1 MNQSLIQPLR
11 ATLRLQFHKGFTLD
25 DAVPLIPY
33 LAGLGISHIYA
44 SPLLAARAG
53 SMHGY
58 DVVDPTTVNPEL
70 GGEAALRR
78 LVQAL
83 RAERMGLILDIVSN
97 HMAVGGSDN
106 PWWLDLLEWGRLSP
120 YGEFFDIQWHSP
132 DPLMEGQL
140 LLPFLGSDYGIAL
153 QEGTL
158 PLRFDARRGAF
169 HVEHYDHHFPICPT
183 HYGEL
188 LKPGVE
194 PSTELGAEKA
204 EQLKFLADRFS
215 QLSYQT
221 DAHSLAVPLQEE
233 LRNLATDPVLLR
245 VIQNN
250 LGAYD
255 SLTPDGFHNLHNL
268 LERQSY
274 RLASWRTAADDIN
287 WRRFFD
293 VNELG
298 GLRVERP
305 AVFQAT
311 HAKIFALIAEGLVDG
326 LRVDHIDGLADPRGY
341 CRKLRRRVDS
351 LSPQRHLPIYVEK
364 ILGEGETLHRDW
376 SVDGTTGYEFMNQ
389 VSLLQH
395 DPAGTETLGQLWS
408 QHSERPAGF
417 SQEAQRARQQI
428 LNGSLAGDFESVAQ
442 ALLQVARDDLMTRDL
457 TLGAIRRALQ
467 ALIVHFPVYRTY
479 ISPLGRSTADD
490 VFFQQAMDG
499 ARQTLNEADWPV
511 LDCLANWLGGEPWRK
526 RPVVGR
532 QRKILKHACV
542 RFQQLT
548 SPAAAKA
555 VEDTAFYRSA
565 VLLSRNDV
573 GFSTEQFSAPVADFH
588 AACANRLAEF
598 PDNLLATATHD
609 HKRGEDTRARL
620 AVLSE
625 RSRWYAEQVPR
636 WRALA
641 RPLRDDEQMPSA
653 GDELIL
659 YQAILGSW
667 PLDLRSEDPEAMADY
682 ARRLWQWQ
690 QKALR
695 EAKLQSSWS
704 APNDVYEKATE
715 AFIQRLW
722 LSPEGNPLRTALGQA
737 VQALAVPGAVN
748 GLAQTL
754 LRMTV
759 PGIPDLYQGNDFWDF
774 SLVDPDN
781 RRPVNYHRRQQTLQ
795 APLNLPALL
804 LNWRDG
810 SIKQTL
816 IARVLNLRA
825 EHPELFRHGTY
836 QPLEVLGSQ
845 AHRVLA
851 FVRQNEA
858 KRLVVIVPIRCAA
871 LLENSAEP
879 RIDAQSWGDTRLVL
893 PFTPSDENLKGL
905 FSSVAVTKNREL
917 NISAALGDFPVN
929 VFIQLSPQA

>member
-1 MNQSLIQPLR
+1 MNQALIQPLR

-25 DAVPLIPY
+25 DAVPLVPY
-33 LAGLGISHIYA
+33 FARLGISHVYA
-44 SPLLAARAG
+44 SPLLSARAG

-78 LVQAL
+78 LVDAL
-83 RAERMGLILDIVSN
+83 RRQNMGLILDIVSN
-97 HMAVGGSDN
+97 HMAVGGGDN

-140 LLPFLGSDYGIAL
+140 LLPFLGSDYGVAL
-153 QEGTL
+153 QDGTL
-158 PLRFDARRGAF
+158 PLRFDAAHGAF
-169 HVEHYDHHFPICPT
+169 YVEHYDHHFPICPT
-183 HYGEL
+183 WYGEL
-188 LKPGVE
+188 LKPGE
-194 PSTELGAEKA
+194 QLNAAQT
-204 EQLKFLADRFS
+204 EQLKFLSDRFAA
-215 QLSYQT
+215 LSYQT
-221 DAHSLAVPLQEE
+221 DAHSLAIPLQEE
-233 LRNLATDPVLLR
+233 LRELAADPAILHA
-245 VIQNN
+245 IQQQIST
-250 LGAYD
+250 YD
-255 SLTPDGFHNLHNL
+255 SQTTEGFQNLHNL

-305 AVFQAT
+305 AVFEAT
-311 HAKIFALIAEGLVDG
+311 HAKIFELVAEGLVDG
-326 LRVDHIDGLADPRGY
+326 LRIDHIDGLADPRGY

-389 VSLLQH
+389 LSLLQH
-395 DPAGTETLGQLWS
+395 DPAGAETLGELWS
-408 QHSERPAGF
+408 RHSERPAEF
-417 SQEAQRARQQI
+417 IQEARLARQQI

-467 ALIVHFPVYRTY
+467 ELIVHFPVYRTY
-479 ISPLGRSTADD
+479 ISPRGRSAEDD

-499 ARQTLNEADWPV
+499 ARLTLSEADWPV
-511 LDCLANWLGGEPWRK
+511 LDCLAGWLGGEPWRK
-526 RPVVGR
+526 RPVGR

-555 VEDTAFYRSA
+555 VEDTVFYRSA

-573 GFSTEQFSAPVADFH
+573 GFSTEQFSAPVSDFH
-588 AACANRLAEF
+588 AVCRNRLDTF
-598 PDNLLATATHD
+598 PNNLLATATHD

-625 RSRWYAEQVPR
+625 CSSWYAEQVEH
-636 WRALA
+636 WRNLA
-641 RPLRDDEQMPSA
+641 RELRSDDSAPSA

-667 PLDLRSEDPEAMADY
+667 PLDLRSDDQTALADY
-682 ARRLWQWQ
+682 AKRLWQWQ

-704 APNDVYEKATE
+704 APNDAYEQATE
-715 AFIQRLW
+715 AFLNRLL
-722 LSPEGNPLRTALGQA
+722 LSAEGQPLRSALGGAAQA
-737 VQALAVPGAVN
+737 IATPGALN

-759 PGIPDLYQGNDFWDF
+759 PGVPDLYQGDDYWDF
-774 SLVDPDN
+774 TLVDPDN
-781 RRPVNYHRRQQTLQ
+781 RRPVDYASRQQSLQ
-795 APLNLPALL
+795 SPPDLPELL
-804 LNWRDG
+804 ASWRDGRIKQQLIARTLNWR
-810 SIKQTL
+810 
-816 IARVLNLRA
+816 A
-825 EHPELFRHGTY
+825 EHAELFRQGTY
-836 QPLEVLGSQ
+836 EALEVVGSQ

-851 FVRQNEA
+851 FTRSLPGSRA
-858 KRLVVIVPIRCAA
+858 IVIVPIRSAG
-871 LLENSAEP
+871 LLENSATP
-879 RIDAQSWGDTRLVL
+879 QVDALQWGDTRIKL
-893 PFTPSDENLKGL
+893 PFAAPDENLKGL
-905 FSSVAVTKNREL
+905 FSTVAVTNHREL
-917 NISAALGDFPVN
+917 NISAALGDFPVIL
-929 VFIQLSPQA
+929 FIQTIHT

>member
-1 MNQSLIQPLR
+1 MSALPIQPLR

-25 DAVPLIPY
+25 DAVPLVPY
-33 LAGLGISHIYA
+33 FAELGISHVYA
-44 SPLLAARAG
+44 SPLLSARAG

-58 DVVDPTTVNPEL
+58 DVVDPTTINPEL

-78 LVQAL
+78 LVSAL
-83 RAERMGLILDIVSN
+83 REHSMGLILDIVSN

-120 YGEFFDIQWHSP
+120 YSEFYDIQWHSA
-132 DPLMEGQL
+132 DPLMEGKL
-140 LLPFLGSDYGIAL
+140 LLPFLGSDYGVAL
-153 QEGTL
+153 QNGTL
-158 PLRFDARRGAF
+158 PLRFDAQHGAF
-169 HVEHYDHHFPICPT
+169 FVEHYEHHFPICPMT
-183 HYGEL
+183 CGEL
-188 LKPGVE
+188 LT
-194 PSTELGAEKA
+194 SDID
-204 EQLKFLADRFS
+204 QLKSLADRFS
-215 QLSYQT
+215 TLSYQT
-221 DAHSLAVPLQEE
+221 DAHRLAIPLQDE
-233 LRNLATDPVLLR
+233 LRELATDPAMLQA
-245 VIQNN
+245 IEQN
-250 LGAYD
+250 LKAYD
-255 SLTPDGFHNLHNL
+255 SLTREGFERLHNL

-274 RLASWRTAADDIN
+274 RLASWHTSADDIN

-305 AVFQAT
+305 AVFEAT
-311 HAKIFALIAEGLVDG
+311 HAKIFQLVAQGLVDG

-351 LSPQRHLPIYVEK
+351 LVPGRHLPIYVEK

-395 DPAGTETLGQLWS
+395 DPQGEQALGRLW
-408 QHSERPAGF
+408 QRHSERPADF
-417 SQEAQRARQQI
+417 RQEAQLARQQI

-442 ALLQVARDDLMTRDL
+442 ALLQVAREDLMTRDL

-467 ALIVHFPVYRTY
+467 ELIIHFPVYRTY
-479 ISPLGRSTADD
+479 ISPLGRSSQDN

-499 ARQTLNEADWPV
+499 ARQTLGEADWPV
-511 LDCLANWLGGEPWRK
+511 LDCLARWLGGEPWRK
-526 RPVVGR
+526 APAGR
-532 QRKILKHACV
+532 VRKRIRHACV

-573 GFSTEQFSAPVADFH
+573 GFSTEQLSAPVEDFH
-588 AACANRLAEF
+588 AACAQRLADF

-625 RSRWYAEQVPR
+625 RSQWYVEQIGL

-641 RPLRDDEQMPSA
+641 RPLRDDDQQPSA

-667 PLDLRSEDPEAMADY
+667 PLHLQVDDQPALAAY
-682 ARRLWQWQ
+682 AERLWQWQ
-690 QKALR
+690 RKALR

-704 APNDVYEKATE
+704 APNDAYEQAVE
-715 AFIQRLW
+715 RFIRRLL
-722 LSPEGNPLRTALGQA
+722 LSPQGDFLRTALGKA
-737 VQALAVPGAVN
+737 VHAIAVPGALN

-759 PGIPDLYQGNDFWDF
+759 PGVPDLYQGNEFWDF

-781 RRPVNYHRRQQTLQ
+781 RRPVDYASRQQALQ
-795 APLNLPALL
+795 QAVNLPDQLA
-804 LNWRDG
+804 NWRDG
-810 SIKQTL
+810 RIKQTL
-816 IARVLNLRA
+816 IARTLDLRT
-825 EHPELFRHGTY
+825 EHAELFRRGTY
-836 QPLEVLGSQ
+836 QALEVVGSQ
-845 AHRVLA
+845 AHRVLG
-851 FVRQNEA
+851 FVREWEG
-858 KRLVVIVPIRCAA
+858 KRAIVIVPIRCSA

-879 RIDAQSWGDTRLVL
+879 QVNALQWGDTRIDL
-893 PFTPSDENLKGL
+893 PFAIADENLKGL
-905 FSSVAVTKNREL
+905 FSSITVTKNREL
-917 NISAALGDFPVN
+917 MISAALGDFPVN
-929 VFIQLSPQA
+929 LFIQTTDT

>member
-1 MNQSLIQPLR
+1 MTAPFIQPLR

-25 DAVPLIPY
+25 QAVPLVPY
-33 LAGLGISHIYA
+33 FARLGISHVYA

-78 LVQAL
+78 LVSAL
-83 RAERMGLILDIVSN
+83 REQRMGLILDIVSN
-97 HMAVGGSDN
+97 HMAVGGADN

-120 YGEFFDIQWHSP
+120 FGEFFDIQWHSP

-153 QEGTL
+153 QDGTL
-158 PLRFDARRGAF
+158 PLRFDAQGGSF
-169 HVEHYDHHFPICPT
+169 YVQHYDHRFPICPM

-188 LKPGVE
+188 LPTDV
-194 PSTELGAEKA
+194 
-204 EQLKFLADRFS
+204 EQLKSLAERFTT
-215 QLSYQT
+215 LSYQT
-221 DAHSLAVPLQEE
+221 HAHSLAVPLKAE
-233 LRNLATDPVLLR
+233 LRDLASDPVQR
-245 VIQNN
+245 QSIEQH
-250 LGAYD
+250 LGSYD
-255 SLTPDGFHNLHNL
+255 SLTPDGFQRLHNL

-305 AVFQAT
+305 AVFEAT
-311 HAKIFALIAEGLVDG
+311 HAKIFELVAQGLVDG
-326 LRVDHIDGLADPRGY
+326 LRIDHIDGLADPRGY

-351 LSPQRHLPIYVEK
+351 LSPGRHLPIYVEK

-376 SVDGTTGYEFMNQ
+376 AVDGTTGYEFMNQ

-395 DPAGTETLGQLWS
+395 DPQGAQTLGELW
-408 QHSERPAGF
+408 QRFSERPADF
-417 SQEAQRARQQI
+417 RQEAQLARQQI

-467 ALIVHFPVYRTY
+467 ELIVHFPVYRTY
-479 ISPLGRSTADD
+479 ISPRGRCAEDD

-499 ARQTLNEADWPV
+499 ARQTLSEADWPV
-511 LDCLANWLGGEPWRK
+511 LDCLARWLGGEPWRK
-526 RPVVGR
+526 RPVGR

-565 VLLSRNDV
+565 VSLSRNDV
-573 GFSTEQFSAPVADFH
+573 GFSTEQFSAPASDFH

-625 RSRWYAEQVPR
+625 RSAWYADQIPL
-636 WRALA
+636 WRTLA
-641 RPLRDDEQMPSA
+641 RPLRDDDLMPTA

-667 PLDLRSEDPEAMADY
+667 PLNLRSDDQPALEDY
-682 ARRLWQWQ
+682 AKRLWQWQ

-704 APNDVYEKATE
+704 APNEPYEHAMQV
-715 AFIQRLW
+715 FIERLF
-722 LSPEGNPLRTALGQA
+722 LTSEGELLRTILGKA
-737 VQALAVPGAVN
+737 VQAIAAPGAIN

-759 PGIPDLYQGNDFWDF
+759 PGVPDLYQGNDFWDF

-781 RRPVNYHRRQQTLQ
+781 RRPVDYASRQRSLQ
-795 APLNLPALL
+795 ATPDLPELL
-804 LNWRDG
+804 ANWRDG
-810 SIKQTL
+810 RIKQTL
-816 IARVLNLRA
+816 IAEVLNLRA
-825 EHPELFRHGTY
+825 EHAELFSRGAY
-836 QPLEVLGSQ
+836 QALEVVGNQ

-851 FVRQNEA
+851 FARSLKG
-858 KRLVVIVPIRCAA
+858 KRAIVIVPIRCAD
-871 LLENSAEP
+871 LQKNSAEP
-879 RIDAQSWGDTRLVL
+879 RMDALQWGDTRVKL
-893 PFTPSDENLKGL
+893 PFAASDENLKGL
-905 FSSVAVTKNREL
+905 FSSVAVTQHREL
-917 NISAALGDFPVN
+917 NISAALGVVPVN
-929 VFIQLSPQA
+929 LFIQHFTQA

>member
-1 MNQSLIQPLR
+1 MSQPPMQPLR

-25 DAVPLIPY
+25 DAVPLVPY
-33 LAGLGISHIYA
+33 FARLGISHLYA
-44 SPLLAARAG
+44 SPLLSARAG

-70 GGEAALRR
+70 GGEAALHR
-78 LVQAL
+78 LVSAL
-83 RAERMGLILDIVSN
+83 RSQDMGLILDIVSN

-140 LLPFLGSDYGIAL
+140 LLPFLGSDYGTAL
-153 QEGTL
+153 QDGTL
-158 PLRFDARRGAF
+158 PLRFDAQRGAF
-169 HVEHYDHHFPICPT
+169 HVEHYDHHFPICPS
-183 HYGEL
+183 HFGEL
-188 LKPGVE
+188 LKADAE
-194 PSTELGAEKA
+194 P
-204 EQLKFLADRFS
+204 LKSLADRFS
-215 QLSYQT
+215 TLSYQS
-221 DAHSLAVPLQEE
+221 DAHNLAMPLKDE
-233 LRNLATDPVLLR
+233 LRELASDPQIRQTIEHNLKH
-245 VIQNN
+245 
-250 LGAYD
+250 YD
-255 SLTPDGFHNLHNL
+255 TLTPDGFQRLHNL

-293 VNELG
+293 INELG

-305 AVFQAT
+305 AVFEAT
-311 HAKIFALIAEGLVDG
+311 HAKIFQLVADGLLDG
-326 LRVDHIDGLADPRGY
+326 LRIDHIDGLADPRGY
-341 CRKLRRRVDS
+341 CRKLRRRVDR
-351 LSPQRHLPIYVEK
+351 LAPGRHLPIYVEK

-395 DPAGTETLGQLWS
+395 DPQGEQTLADLW
-408 QHSERPAGF
+408 QRYSERPADF
-417 SQEAQRARQQI
+417 NQEAQLARQQI

-467 ALIVHFPVYRTY
+467 ELIVHFPVYRTY
-479 ISPLGRSTADD
+479 ISPLGRSARDE
-490 VFFQQAMDG
+490 VFFRQALDG
-499 ARQTLNEADWPV
+499 ARQTLGEADWPV
-511 LDCLANWLGGEPWRK
+511 LDCLAGWLGGEPWRK
-526 RPVVGR
+526 RPAGR
-532 QRKILKHACV
+532 VRKRLKHACV

-573 GFSTEQFSAPVADFH
+573 GFSTEQFSAPVAEFH
-588 AACANRLAEF
+588 AACERRLAEF

-625 RSRWYAEQVPR
+625 RGAWYADQIGL

-641 RPLRDDEQMPSA
+641 RPLRNDDQAPSA

-659 YQAILGSW
+659 YQALLGSW
-667 PLDLRSEDPEAMADY
+667 PLDLRNDDQAALQAY
-682 ARRLWQWQ
+682 AERVWQWQ
-690 QKALR
+690 RKALR

-704 APNDVYEKATE
+704 APNETYEQATE
-715 AFIQRLW
+715 AFLQRL
-722 LSPEGNPLRTALGQA
+722 LLTPEGELLRSALGKAAQVIA
-737 VQALAVPGAVN
+737 APGALN

-759 PGIPDLYQGNDFWDF
+759 PGVPDLYQGNDFWDF

-781 RRPVNYHRRQQTLQ
+781 RRPVDYASRQQALQ
-795 APLNLPALL
+795 QKADVPDLL
-804 LNWRDG
+804 ANWRDG
-810 SIKQTL
+810 RIKQTL
-816 IARVLNLRA
+816 IAGTLNLRA
-825 EHPELFRHGTY
+825 RHSELFRRGTY

-845 AHRVLA
+845 AHRVLG
-851 FVRQNEA
+851 FVREHEG
-858 KRLVVIVPIRCAA
+858 KRAIVIVPIRCAS

-879 RIDAQSWGDTRLVL
+879 RVNAPQWGDTRVRL
-893 PFTPSDENLKGL
+893 PFASAEENLKGL
-905 FSSVAVTKNREL
+905 FSSVAVTKHREL
-917 NISAALGDFPVN
+917 FISAALGDCPVN
-929 VFIQLSPQA
+929 LFIQTTDT

>member
-1 MNQSLIQPLR
+1 MNLPLIQPLPLR

-25 DAVPLIPY
+25 QAVPLVPY
-33 LAGLGISHIYA
+33 FASLGISHVYA

-70 GGEAALRR
+70 GGETALRR
-78 LVQAL
+78 LVGAL
-83 RAERMGLILDIVSN
+83 REHKMGLILDIVSN

-140 LLPFLGSDYGIAL
+140 LLPFLGSDYGVAL
-153 QEGTL
+153 QDGTL
-158 PLRFDARRGAF
+158 PLRFDAQRGAF
-169 HVEHYDHHFPICPT
+169 YVEHYEHHFPICPSS
-183 HYGEL
+183 YGEL
-188 LKPGVE
+188 LR
-194 PSTELGAEKA
+194 ADD
-204 EQLKFLADRFS
+204 EQLKFLADRFTA
-215 QLSYQT
+215 LSYQT
-221 DAHSLAVPLQEE
+221 DAHSLAQPLKAE
-233 LRNLATDPVLLR
+233 LRELASDPALLKCIEQNLT
-245 VIQNN
+245 
-250 LGAYD
+250 AYD
-255 SLTPDGFHNLHNL
+255 SLTPEGFQRLHHL

-293 VNELG
+293 INELG

-305 AVFQAT
+305 AVFEAT
-311 HAKIFALIAEGLVDG
+311 HAKIFELVSEGLVDG
-326 LRVDHIDGLADPRGY
+326 LRIDHIDGLADPRGY
-341 CRKLRRRVDS
+341 CRKLRRRVDT
-351 LSPQRHLPIYVEK
+351 LSPDRHLPIYVEK

-389 VSLLQH
+389 LSLLQH
-395 DPAGTETLGQLWS
+395 DPDGAQTLGELWNRY
-408 QHSERPAGF
+408 SERPADF
-417 SQEAQRARQQI
+417 RQEAQLARQQI
-428 LNGSLAGDFESVAQ
+428 LNGSLAGDFESVAK

-467 ALIVHFPVYRTY
+467 ELIVHFPVYRTY
-479 ISPLGRSTADD
+479 VSPRGRSAEDD

-499 ARQTLNEADWPV
+499 ARQTLGEADWPV
-511 LDCLANWLGGEPWRK
+511 LDCLAGWLGGEPWRK
-526 RPVVGR
+526 RPVGR

-555 VEDTAFYRSA
+555 VEDTAFYRSV

-588 AACANRLAEF
+588 AACLNRLEQF

-625 RSRWYAEQVPR
+625 RSAWYAEQVPL
-636 WRALA
+636 WRTLA
-641 RPLRDDEQMPSA
+641 RPLRDDDQMPSA

-659 YQAILGSW
+659 YQALLGSW
-667 PLDLRSEDPEAMADY
+667 PLELDSNDQSALENYTQRM
-682 ARRLWQWQ
+682 WQWQ

-704 APNDVYEKATE
+704 APNEAYEHAVQQ
-715 AFIQRLW
+715 FLQRLL
-722 LSPEGNPLRTALGQA
+722 LSPEGELLRAALGKA
-737 VQALAVPGAVN
+737 AKTIAIPGALN

-759 PGIPDLYQGNDFWDF
+759 PGIPDLYQGNEYWDF

-781 RRPVNYHRRQQTLQ
+781 RRPVDYASRQQAMQ
-795 APLNLPALL
+795 VSLNLPDLL
-804 LNWRDG
+804 AHWHDG
-810 SIKQTL
+810 RIKQTL
-816 IARVLNLRA
+816 IRQVLNLRA
-825 EHPELFRHGTY
+825 EHADLFRQGTY
-836 QPLEVLGSQ
+836 QALEVVGSQ

-851 FVRQNEA
+851 FAREHEGTRA
-858 KRLVVIVPIRCAA
+858 IVIVPIRCAP

-879 RIDAQSWGDTRLVL
+879 RIDALRWGDTRVKL
-893 PFTPSDENLKGL
+893 PFTASEENLKGL
-905 FSSVAVTKNREL
+905 FSSTAVTHHREL

-929 VFIQLSPQA
+929 LFIQTFTQA

>member
-1 MNQSLIQPLR
+1 MNHPFIQPLR

-25 DAVPLIPY
+25 QAVPLVPY
-33 LAGLGISHIYA
+33 FASLGISHVYA

-70 GGEAALRR
+70 GGEVALRR
-78 LVQAL
+78 LVGAL
-83 RAERMGLILDIVSN
+83 REHKMGMILDIVSN

-153 QEGTL
+153 QDGTL
-158 PLRFDARRGAF
+158 PLRFDAQRGAF
-169 HVEHYDHHFPICPT
+169 YVEHYEHHFPICPSS
-183 HYGEL
+183 YGEL
-188 LKPGVE
+188 LRTDDE
-194 PSTELGAEKA
+194 P
-204 EQLKFLADRFS
+204 LKFLADRFS
-215 QLSYQT
+215 ALSYQT
-221 DAHSLAVPLQEE
+221 DAHSLAQPLKAE
-233 LRNLATDPVLLR
+233 LRELASDPAVLKCIQQNLS
-245 VIQNN
+245 
-250 LGAYD
+250 AYD
-255 SLTPDGFHNLHNL
+255 SLTPDGFQRLHHL

-293 VNELG
+293 INELG

-305 AVFQAT
+305 AVFEAT
-311 HAKIFALIAEGLVDG
+311 HAKIFELVAEGLVDG
-326 LRVDHIDGLADPRGY
+326 LRIDHIDGLADPRGY
-341 CRKLRRRVDS
+341 CRKLRRRVDT
-351 LSPQRHLPIYVEK
+351 LSPDRHLPIYVEK

-389 VSLLQH
+389 LSLLQH
-395 DPAGTETLGQLWS
+395 DPDGAQPLGELWNRY
-408 QHSERPAGF
+408 SERPADF
-417 SQEAQRARQQI
+417 RQEAQLARQQI
-428 LNGSLAGDFESVAQ
+428 LNGSLAGDFESVAK

-467 ALIVHFPVYRTY
+467 ELIVHFPVYRTY
-479 ISPLGRSTADD
+479 ISPRGRSAEDD

-499 ARQTLNEADWPV
+499 ARQTLGEADWPV
-511 LDCLANWLGGEPWRK
+511 LDCLAGWLGGEPWRK
-526 RPVVGR
+526 RPVGR

-573 GFSTEQFSAPVADFH
+573 GFSTEQFSAPGADFH
-588 AACANRLAEF
+588 AVCLQRLEQF

-625 RSRWYAEQVPR
+625 RSAWYAEQVPL
-636 WRALA
+636 WRTLA
-641 RPLRDDEQMPSA
+641 RPLRDDDQMPSA

-667 PLDLRSEDPEAMADY
+667 PLDLRVDDQSALEDY
-682 ARRLWQWQ
+682 AKRLWQWQ

-704 APNDVYEKATE
+704 AANEPYEKAMQV
-715 AFIQRLW
+715 FIERLL
-722 LSPEGNPLRTALGQA
+722 LSPEGELLRAALGKA
-737 VQALAVPGAVN
+737 VQTITAPGALN

-759 PGIPDLYQGNDFWDF
+759 PGIPDLYQGNEYWDF

-781 RRPVNYHRRQQTLQ
+781 RRPVDYANREQ
-795 APLNLPALL
+795 AMRVQLNLPDLL
-804 LNWRDG
+804 ANWRDG
-810 SIKQTL
+810 RIKQTL
-816 IARVLNLRA
+816 IKQVLNRRA
-825 EHPELFRHGTY
+825 EHADLFRRGSY
-836 QPLEVLGSQ
+836 QALEVVGSQ
-845 AHRVLA
+845 ALRVLA
-851 FVRQNEA
+851 FAREHEGTRA
-858 KRLVVIVPIRCAA
+858 IVIVPIRCAP

-879 RIDAQSWGDTRLVL
+879 RVDALRWGDTRVKL
-893 PFTPSDENLKGL
+893 PFTASEENLKGL
-905 FSSVAVTKNREL
+905 FSSTAVTPHREL

-929 VFIQLSPQA
+929 LFIQTFTQA

>member
-1 MNQSLIQPLR
+1 MNPPPMQPLR

-25 DAVPLIPY
+25 DAVPLVPY
-33 LAGLGISHIYA
+33 FAGLGISHVYA
-44 SPLLAARAG
+44 SPLLKARAG

-78 LVQAL
+78 LVDAL
-83 RAERMGLILDIVSN
+83 RGQNMGLILDIVSN
-97 HMAVGGSDN
+97 HMAVGGHDN

-120 YGEFFDIQWHSP
+120 YGEFFDIQWHSS

-153 QEGTL
+153 QDATL
-158 PLRFDARRGAF
+158 PLRFDAKHGAF
-169 HVEHYDHHFPICPT
+169 YVEHYDHRFPICPM

-188 LKPGVE
+188 LK
-194 PSTELGAEKA
+194 ADA
-204 EQLKFLADRFS
+204 EQLTSLAERFS
-215 QLSYQT
+215 TLSYQT
-221 DAHSLAVPLQEE
+221 DAHSLAVPLQDQLRE
-233 LRNLATDPVLLR
+233 LARDPVLLQA
-245 VIQNN
+245 IEHN
-250 LGAYD
+250 LKAYD
-255 SLTPDGFHNLHNL
+255 SRTAEGFQRLHQL

-305 AVFQAT
+305 AVFEAT
-311 HAKIFALIAEGLVDG
+311 HAKIFQLVAEGLVDG
-326 LRVDHIDGLADPRGY
+326 LRIDHIDGLADPRGY

-351 LSPQRHLPIYVEK
+351 LSAGRHLPIYVEK
-364 ILGEGETLHRDW
+364 ILGDGETLHRDW
-376 SVDGTTGYEFMNQ
+376 CVDGTTGYEFMNQ
-389 VSLLQH
+389 LSLLQH
-395 DPAGTETLGQLWS
+395 DPQGEQTLGNLWHR
-408 QHSERPAGF
+408 HSARTADF
-417 SQEAQRARQQI
+417 RQEAQLSRQQI

-442 ALLQVARDDLMTRDL
+442 ALLHVARDDLMTRDL

-467 ALIVHFPVYRTY
+467 ELIVHFPVYRTY
-479 ISPLGRSTADD
+479 ISALGRSAQDE

-499 ARQTLNEADWPV
+499 ARQTLGEADWPV
-511 LDCLANWLGGEPWRK
+511 LDFLAGWLGGEPWRK
-526 RPVVGR
+526 RPVGR
-532 QRKILKHACV
+532 ERKRLKHACV

-573 GFSTEQFSAPVADFH
+573 GFNTEQFSAPVADFH
-588 AACANRLAEF
+588 AACARRLADF

-625 RSRWYAEQVPR
+625 RSQWYVEQIGL

-641 RPLRDDEQMPSA
+641 RPLRNDDQAPSA

-667 PLDLRSEDPEAMADY
+667 SLELQANDSSALQAY
-682 ARRLWQWQ
+682 AERLWQWQ
-690 QKALR
+690 RKALR

-704 APNDVYEKATE
+704 APNDAYEQATE
-715 AFIQRLW
+715 TFILRLL
-722 LSPEGNPLRTALGQA
+722 LSPEGELLRTALGKA
-737 VQALAVPGAVN
+737 ARTIAVPGALN

-759 PGIPDLYQGNDFWDF
+759 PGVPDLYQGNDFWDF

-781 RRPVNYHRRQQTLQ
+781 RRPVDYPRRQQALHQ
-795 APLNLPALL
+795 PLEATDLL
-804 LNWRDG
+804 VNWRDG
-810 SIKQTL
+810 RIKQAL
-816 IARVLNLRA
+816 IARTLNRRA
-825 EHPELFRHGTY
+825 EHLELFRHGSY
-836 QPLEVLGSQ
+836 QALEIIGSQ
-845 AHRVLA
+845 AHRVLGFFREWEGQRA
-851 FVRQNEA
+851 I
-858 KRLVVIVPIRCAA
+858 VIVPIRCAP

-879 RIDAQSWGDTRLVL
+879 QVSAPLWGDTRINL
-893 PFTPSDENLKGL
+893 PFTAAEENLKGL
-905 FSSVAVTKNREL
+905 FSSVAVTKHKEL
-917 NISAALGDFPVN
+917 MISAALGDFPVN
-929 VFIQLSPQA
+929 LFIQTTHT

>member
-1 MNQSLIQPLR
+1 MKQTLIQPLR
-11 ATLRLQFHKGFTLD
+11 ATLRLQFHKDFTLD
-25 DAVPLIPY
+25 DAVPLVPY
-33 LAGLGISHIYA
+33 FASLGISHVYA
-44 SPLLAARAG
+44 SPLLSARAG
-53 SMHGY
+53 SLHGY

-78 LVQAL
+78 LVSAL
-83 RAERMGLILDIVSN
+83 REQHMGLILDIVSN
-97 HMAVGGSDN
+97 HMAVGGGDN
-106 PWWLDLLEWGRLSP
+106 PWWQDLLEWGRLSP

-153 QEGTL
+153 QDGTL
-158 PLRFDARRGAF
+158 PLRFDAQKGAF
-169 HVEHYDHHFPICPT
+169 YVEHYEHHFPICPT
-183 HYGEL
+183 NYGEL
-188 LKPGVE
+188 LRTDDPL
-194 PSTELGAEKA
+194 TAES
-204 EQLKFLADRFS
+204 LKSLADRFS
-215 QLSYQT
+215 TLSYQT
-221 DAHSLAVPLQEE
+221 DAHSLAMPLKTE
-233 LRNLATDPVLLR
+233 LRELASNPAILQALQQNLS
-245 VIQNN
+245 
-250 LGAYD
+250 AYD
-255 SLTPDGFHNLHNL
+255 SLTPDGFQRLHLL

-293 VNELG
+293 INELG

-305 AVFQAT
+305 AVFEAT
-311 HAKIFALIAEGLVDG
+311 HAKIFELVAEGLVDG
-326 LRVDHIDGLADPRGY
+326 LRIDHIDGLADPRGY

-351 LSPQRHLPIYVEK
+351 LSPDRHLPIYVEK

-389 VSLLQH
+389 LSLLQH
-395 DPAGTETLGQLWS
+395 APEGADTLGELWNRY
-408 QHSERPAGF
+408 SERPADF
-417 SQEAQRARQQI
+417 RQEAQLARQQI

-467 ALIVHFPVYRTY
+467 ELIVHFPVYRTY
-479 ISPLGRSTADD
+479 ISPRGRSAEDD
-490 VFFQQAMDG
+490 VFFQQAMGG
-499 ARQTLNEADWPV
+499 ARLTLGEADWPV
-511 LDCLANWLGGEPWRK
+511 LDCLANWLGGESWRK
-526 RPVVGR
+526 HPLGRP
-532 QRKILKHACV
+532 RKMLKHACV

-565 VLLSRNDV
+565 TLLSRNDV

-588 AACANRLAEF
+588 AACLNRLEAF

-625 RSRWYAEQVPR
+625 RSAWYAEQVPL
-636 WRALA
+636 WRTLA
-641 RPLRDDEQMPSA
+641 RPLRDDDQMPTA

-667 PLDLRSEDPEAMADY
+667 PLDVRSDDQTALEHY
-682 ARRLWQWQ
+682 TQRLWQWQ

-704 APNDVYEKATE
+704 APNEAYEQAVQQ
-715 AFIQRLW
+715 FLQRLL
-722 LSPEGNPLRTALGQA
+722 LSPEGELLRAALGKA
-737 VQALAVPGAVN
+737 AKSIAVPGALN

-759 PGIPDLYQGNDFWDF
+759 PGVPDLYQGNEYWDF

-781 RRPVNYHRRQQTLQ
+781 RRPVDYASRQQSMQT
-795 APLNLPALL
+795 PLALPELL
-804 LNWRDG
+804 ANWQDG
-810 SIKQTL
+810 RIKQAL
-816 IARVLNLRA
+816 IAQVLNLRL
-825 EHPELFRHGTY
+825 EHTELFRRGTY
-836 QPLEVLGSQ
+836 QALEVVGSQ

-851 FVRQNEA
+851 FARSLEGKHA
-858 KRLVVIVPIRCAA
+858 IVIVPIRCAE
-871 LLENSAEP
+871 LLKNSAEP
-879 RIDAQSWGDTRLVL
+879 RIDAPLWGDTRVKL
-893 PFTPSDENLKGL
+893 PFTVPDDNVKGL
-905 FSSVAVTKNREL
+905 FSSTAVTPQREL
-917 NISAALGDFPVN
+917 NISTALGDFPIN
-929 VFIQLSPQA
+929 LFIQTTHT